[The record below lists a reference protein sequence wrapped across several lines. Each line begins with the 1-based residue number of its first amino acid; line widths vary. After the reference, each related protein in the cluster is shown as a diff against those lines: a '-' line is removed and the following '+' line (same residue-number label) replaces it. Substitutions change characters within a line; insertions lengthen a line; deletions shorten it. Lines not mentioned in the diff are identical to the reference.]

1 VSGHGSFAVWRAL
14 GALDLFLAHSCA
26 PTPPSKDPMKT
37 LLAALPLALLIACS
51 GGGAAKTSALDLP
64 KLGLK
69 ADAPEGST
77 VNDAIMGTGH
87 MVMGPGLVANVA
99 EASDSQPKTIEDAKK
114 EAEMFTPKNLKEE
127 KLADG
132 WVVTFDNE
140 GGMGK
145 NFFAQVRRDI
155 GGKAI
160 WCETTASQVEQ
171 QTNAV
176 NFCKSLKK

>member
-1 VSGHGSFAVWRAL
+1 M
-14 GALDLFLAHSCA
+14 A
-26 PTPPSKDPMKT
+26 P
-37 LLAALPLALLIACS
+37 
-51 GGGAAKTSALDLP
+51 LDLP

-69 ADAPEGST
+69 AEAPADTTVSDAPMGT
-77 VNDAIMGTGH
+77 GNMIMGTG
-87 MVMGPGLVANVA
+87 LVVTVE
-99 EASDSQPKTIEDAKK
+99 EASDTRPKTIEESKAQ
-114 EAEMFTPKNLKEE
+114 AEMFSPKNVKDE

-132 WVVTFDNE
+132 WVVTYDNE

-145 NFFAQVRRDI
+145 TFFVDVRRDI

-160 WCETTASQVEQ
+160 FCTTALSEAAQ

>member
-1 VSGHGSFAVWRAL
+1 
-14 GALDLFLAHSCA
+14 
-26 PTPPSKDPMKT
+26 MKT
-37 LLAALPLALLIACS
+37 LLAALPIALLLACS
-51 GGGAAKTSALDLP
+51 GGGAAKTAPLDLP

-69 ADAPEGST
+69 ADAPAGST
-77 VNDAIMGTGH
+77 VGDALMGSGH
-87 MVMGPGLVANVA
+87 MIMLPGLVVNVA
-99 EASDSQPKTIEDAKK
+99 EASDTQPKTIDDAKK
-114 EAEMFTPKNLKEE
+114 EAEMFSPKNLKDE

-132 WVVTFDNE
+132 WVMTFDNE

-160 WCETTASQVEQ
+160 WCETTASEAAQ